1 MALVA
6 WSPAL
11 SVGVARF
18 DKEHQELVKLLNS
31 LHDEMLK
38 GKAKDAL
45 SRILGQLINYTVI
58 HFKSEEDLFRKYAYP
73 QAAAHTAEHEALKFK
88 AADLEKA
95 LREGTSALSTETLN
109 FLREWLVR
117 HIQGSDMQYKA
128 FFEAKGIK

>member
-38 GKAKDAL
+38 GKAKEAL

-58 HFKSEEDLFRKYAYP
+58 HFKNEEDLFRKHAYP
-73 QAAAHTAEHEALKFK
+73 DARAHTAEHEALKTK
-88 AADLEKA
+88 AAELEKA
-95 LREGTSALSTETLN
+95 LKAGTGSLSVETLN

-128 FFEAKGIK
+128 FFAAKGVA